1 MTFAL
6 DTPASRKLDQL
17 TRFSGWCLNDDGLP
31 ADRIFLRVDGTP
43 VVQMERLPRHD
54 LVNAFPHFGFATQG
68 GFAGDLPL
76 PSTARKGDCFRVEL
90 LAQFQGRSHS
100 LMNREYAAT
109 CDAMP
114 LTPRLRSYEIA
125 DLLESGSVPD
135 MWNHD
140 QPKICW
146 PAGVLAV
153 PHFHDSETLPTI
165 RVLETGQ
172 TNDYSSGALQ
182 VINQL
187 SDNSVFIDLG
197 CGIRRKEDVRRNGL
211 YLDAVHFRGVDVVS
225 TRSRLPFRDNCV
237 DAVVSLSVFEH
248 LPDPFSMA
256 NEIFRVLRPGGIIW
270 IETAFMQPL
279 HADPSHYFNMTMEG
293 LLRTFSA
300 FLIEEYGV
308 LPHQSPSYSLR
319 MQFNHVMPYLRDE
332 TWKQTLNEWL
342 AKLYSDGGSLDEALG
357 PIGRNTLAAGVYL
370 RGRKP

>member
-1 MTFAL
+1 MS
-6 DTPASRKLDQL
+6 PA
-17 TRFSGWCLNDDGLP
+17 T
-31 ADRIFLRVDGTP
+31 
-43 VVQMERLPRHD
+43 
-54 LVNAFPHFGFATQG
+54 
-68 GFAGDLPL
+68 
-76 PSTARKGDCFRVEL
+76 
-90 LAQFQGRSHS
+90 
-100 LMNREYAAT
+100 
-109 CDAMP
+109 
-114 LTPRLRSYEIA
+114 RLRSYELA
-125 DLLESGSVPD
+125 DLLENGSASD
-135 MWNHD
+135 MWNRD
-140 QPKICW
+140 QAKICW

-153 PHFHDSETLPTI
+153 PHFHDPDTLPTI

-187 SDNSVFIDLG
+187 SGNSVFIDLG
-197 CGIRRKEDVRRNGL
+197 CGIRRKEDVRHNGL

-300 FLIEEYGV
+300 FLIDEHGV

-332 TWKQTLNEWL
+332 TWKRTLSEWL